1 MGIDKEKTLVLLDK
15 ANAKILPYC
24 MLIPTGRC
32 QELCPRYNLCQFL
45 LDLQE
50 NIREMC

>member
-1 MGIDKEKTLVLLDK
+1 MGINKEKTLALLDI

-24 MLIPTGRC
+24 MRIPTGYC
-32 QELCPRYNLCQFL
+32 QELCPRYNLCRFL

-50 NIREMC
+50 NIREM